1 MSIAFSPS
9 GTYIL
14 SDGVT
19 GAACVWDITT
29 GQQILVLEGDTDII
43 CSVAYSPNGLLIA
56 TGSFDSKVRLWD
68 AEDGRQLAVLHGH
81 DEHVESVA
89 FTADGTSLV
98 SGSRDSTI
106 RVWDIAKAQ
115 EQFSDDVTDLAKAV
129 ERTGLRDGW
138 LLGEARELLL
148 WVPKVYRA
156 YLNLPSCRIL
166 IGRRRVEI
174 KTVGKLHHGENW
186 TECWVG
192 DRS

>member
-1 MSIAFSPS
+1 MSIAFSSS
-9 GTYIL
+9 GNYIL
-14 SDGVT
+14 S
-19 GAACVWDITT
+19 GAYSGIARVWDITT
-29 GQQILVLEGDTDII
+29 GQQILVLKGDTDMIFF
-43 CSVAYSPNGLLIA
+43 VAYSSNGLVIA
-56 TGSFDSKVRLWD
+56 TGSYDHKVRLWD
-68 AEDGRQLAVLHGH
+68 AEAGRQLAVLHGH
-81 DEHVESVA
+81 VNHVKSVV
-89 FTADGTSLV
+89 FTSDGKSLV
-98 SGSRDSTI
+98 SGSSDSTI
-106 RVWDIAKAQ
+106 RVWDIEKAQ
-115 EQFSDDVTDLAKAV
+115 EQSSDDVTDLTKAV

-138 LLGEARELLL
+138 LLGEAGELRL